1 MPPVITIE
9 DLSRT
14 AERIKMATKQIMESS
29 KGIEMYAPVL
39 LTFVIKRQ
47 LDAALLGKPGGGQL

>member
-29 KGIEMYAPVL
+29 KGIETYAPVL
-39 LTFVIKRQ
+39 LTFK
-47 LDAALLGKPGGGQL
+47 LSNDNWMPLS